1 MPYPVDHDTRNRLS
15 AVPMIVS
22 PLQTR
27 GVGTRLLPEVR
38 GRAEGRSADKWDG
51 SRSRGE
57 RTGRV
62 APREQSPG
70 ATRPGTETPTTEDV
84 L

>member
-15 AVPMIVS
+15 AVPIIAS

-27 GVGTRLLPEVR
+27 GVGTRFLPETR
-38 GRAEGRSADKWDG
+38 KGAEGRSADKRDG

-57 RTGRV
+57 RKGDITYINRLRGEGDWKRGRN
-62 APREQSPG
+62 
-70 ATRPGTETPTTEDV
+70 
-84 L
+84 